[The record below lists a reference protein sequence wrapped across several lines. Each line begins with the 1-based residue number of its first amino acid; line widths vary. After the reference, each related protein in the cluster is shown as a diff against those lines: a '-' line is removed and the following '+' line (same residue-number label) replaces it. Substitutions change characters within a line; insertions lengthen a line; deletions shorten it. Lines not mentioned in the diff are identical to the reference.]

1 MKELVDLLVLM
12 PDFVGSSMLPSD
24 LDDSDLRFATEDK
37 AELCSSPPSRFGGE
51 EMDGSL
57 EGSWKVTVCLLAE
70 APASFCSCML
80 FLLSFLVPNESL
92 ILEVESFSSLWI
104 SADRRIRMGIFIRF
118 FLGEKLRST
127 VGAVMIMEGA
137 GWA

>member
-37 AELCSSPPSRFGGE
+37 AELWSSPSRFEGE
-51 EMDGSL
+51 EIDGSL

-70 APASFCSCML
+70 EDRASLGSCIL
-80 FLLSFLVPNESL
+80 FLLSFLVPKVSL
-92 ILEVESFSSLWI
+92 ILEAGSLSSLGM
-104 SADRRIRMGIFIRF
+104 SADRRIRIGIFIRG
-118 FLGEKLRST
+118 FLG
-127 VGAVMIMEGA
+127 G
-137 GWA
+137 